1 MVMGAAG
8 GAGTVVSNE
17 ALREAEAGTPAVA
30 AREVGAGIR
39 AEEGIR
45 VVAARGTDVPARAEP
60 LLSALALREPR
71 DDDDDDAEDDEE
83 DEEGPALEPLLELVP
98 MVPADRRLLA
108 PLDRGRVLALVDA
121 KSSRKSASTPPNGG
135 GLAGMSSS
143 SSSSSGMSWSPMP
156 DMAAPNASSPSLSS
170 ASP

>member
-8 GAGTVVSNE
+8 GAGTVVSKE

-30 AREVGAGIR
+30 AREVEAGIR
-39 AEEGIR
+39 EEEGIR
-45 VVAARGTDVPARAEP
+45 VVAARGADVPAWAE
-60 LLSALALREPR
+60 LLLPALALREPR
-71 DDDDDDAEDDEE
+71 DE
-83 DEEGPALEPLLELVP
+83 DEDEDKEVPALEPLLELVP
-98 MVPADRRLLA
+98 MVPADLRLLA

-143 SSSSSGMSWSPMP
+143 SSSSSSGMSWSPVP
-156 DMAAPNASSPSLSS
+156 DMAAPKASSSPSLS
-170 ASP
+170 